1 MFFGTCYTQTLKK
14 ITIVGRV
21 DVKKKKHQNSFLC
34 IREINYQNHHQEVGL
49 GAPAAVCEGMKEL
62 RRTVWRH
69 VRGSNF

>member
-1 MFFGTCYTQTLKK
+1 ML
-14 ITIVGRV
+14 
-21 DVKKKKHQNSFLC
+21 KKKKYQNSFLC
-34 IREINYQNHHQEVGL
+34 IREINYQNHHQEVGF